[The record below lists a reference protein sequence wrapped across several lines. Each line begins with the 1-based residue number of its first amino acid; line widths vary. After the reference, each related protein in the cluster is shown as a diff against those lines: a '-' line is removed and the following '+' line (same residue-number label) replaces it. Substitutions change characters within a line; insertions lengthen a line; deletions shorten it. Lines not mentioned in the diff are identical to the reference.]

1 VVKRK
6 LIGEYKTF
14 REEVTWVEY
23 ALWWAGR
30 FMLIYALVKEIKGG
44 YGASA
49 ILQMKVEVALTFVLP
64 LLHLLPR
71 KIFITRLSY
80 RVQDILVF
88 MLFVTAYFGQYRG
101 FYSNVEWY
109 DVYLHVI
116 GGFVFV
122 YAGYELT
129 MALKHDKLPL
139 APVVAAMC
147 GFGLSFF
154 FAVGWEIFEF
164 FCDNYFVGSN
174 SQNWANGNSNQLLAL
189 LPPIDPQRYALLDT
203 MSDLIAGTIGSL
215 LGGVALF
222 PYVYVINKKA
232 SKLTLIKR
240 KINNN
245 KNKDKNEKE
254 QQQVG

>member
-1 VVKRK
+1 MVKRK
-6 LIGEYKTF
+6 LIGEYKIF

-23 ALWWAGR
+23 ALWWAAR
-30 FMLIYALVKEIKGG
+30 IMLFYALGKTISIGITGVTLFQL
-44 YGASA
+44 GA
-49 ILQMKVEVALTFVLP
+49 EVALTFALP

-71 KIFITRLSY
+71 KIFIARLSY
-80 RVQDILVF
+80 RVQDVVVLL
-88 MLFVTAYFGQYRG
+88 LFVTAYFGQFKG
-101 FYSNVEWY
+101 FYSTVEWY
-109 DVYLHVI
+109 DVYLHI
-116 GGFVFV
+116 GGMFLCV
-122 YAGYELT
+122 YAGYALI
-129 MALKHDKLPL
+129 MALKRDNLPL

-147 GFGLSFF
+147 GFGFSFF
-154 FAVGWEIFEF
+154 VAVSWEIFEF
-164 FCDNYFVGSN
+164 VCDSIWAGSN
-174 SQNWANGNSNQLLAL
+174 SQNWANGNSEQLLAL
-189 LPPIDPQRYALLDT
+189 LPAMDPRRYALLDT

-245 KNKDKNEKE
+245 KNKDKNEKK